1 MSSTTRLILG
11 LVVVV
16 GCLGAGAVMSAQH
29 RQQLVDAA
37 NRTADEQLEAA
48 WTRAAGGLRALSG
61 PMGERAASVAGLD
74 NIAKLLQDTTSQSDL
89 DEVGRTFDDARRSN
103 EPWLTGPVA
112 ESTLALF
119 IGSRPVSTSEPALTA
134 ESLRL
139 ISEAEGTGKANALV
153 VVGGPWLLGVARTK
167 VQNRSGAS
175 GFIALG
181 QRVGPDDLRA
191 LSAGGALQLVTGGDV
206 KSAIGAGD
214 ADGLARLSRRRIS
227 MKRDE
232 SHCCLNRELVEGL
245 ELALFKD
252 PLPLL
257 QAAEAEATRGQW
269 PRLGIAA
276 ALALLGVIAL
286 LLAGRRTT
294 KADEERDQL
303 LRETQ
308 AQLRQ
313 SHEVLQKLSTGAFAT
328 QAVAGGLL
336 PAPTQDALA
345 STQASATASRY
356 EVVAP
361 LGQGG
366 MAKVFIA
373 VVRGAEGFKR
383 TFVLKRL
390 KAEHAGN
397 QELVNQFIDEARLG
411 ASLVQSNIVPIFDFG
426 RDAEGYYLAQEY
438 ILGRDVDAL
447 IEASKNKR
455 GTALEVPIVAAI
467 AQEALKALAYAHTRT
482 TDAGQAAGLVHRDVS
497 PANLMVSGR
506 GEVKLLDF
514 GIVLSADRVTQTQ
527 AGVVKGNLF
536 FMSPEQARALPVDPR
551 SDLFSLAMVMVNA
564 ALGRPLYTGETMYE
578 LMTRAA
584 AGPTEADLALVRGGT
599 GPLSTFLLKALAV
612 DPALRFQSAKEM
624 ATALASAVPSAP
636 ASELE
641 ALMSTLFKE
650 DLEADR
656 QRFAEAS

>member
-16 GCLGAGAVMSAQH
+16 GCLAAGATMSAQH

-48 WTRAAGGLRALSG
+48 WTKAADGLRALSG
-61 PMGERAASVAGLD
+61 PMGERAASVAALSNTAD
-74 NIAKLLQDTTSQSDL
+74 ILTNSTSQSDL
-89 DEVGRTFDDARRSN
+89 AEVGRTFADAHAT
-103 EPWLTGPVA
+103 EPWLKGPVGD
-112 ESTLALF
+112 STVALF
-119 IGSRPVSTSEPALTA
+119 IGSRLASASEPALTA
-134 ESLRL
+134 ESEKL
-139 ISEAEGTGKANALV
+139 ISEAEGTGKASALV
-153 VVGGPWLLGVARTK
+153 VAGGPWLLGVGRTK
-167 VQNRSGAS
+167 VQNRSGDS

-181 QRVGPDDLRA
+181 RRLTVEDLPVPTPGA
-191 LSAGGALQLVTGGDV
+191 ALQLVVVGNEKSPMGVGDV
-206 KSAIGAGD
+206 
-214 ADGLARLSRRRIS
+214 DGLARLSRRRIS

-232 SHCCLNRELVEGL
+232 SHCCLNRELVKGL

-252 PLPLL
+252 PQPLL
-257 QAAEAEATRGQW
+257 TAAEVEATRGQW

-286 LLAGRRTT
+286 LLVGRRTT
-294 KADEERDQL
+294 KGDDERDQL

-447 IEASKNKR
+447 IEASKTKR

-584 AGPTEADLALVRGGT
+584 AGPTEADLALVRSGT
-599 GPLSTFLLKALAV
+599 GPLSTFLVKALAV
-612 DPALRFQSAKEM
+612 DPALRFQSAKDM
-624 ATALASAVPSAP
+624 ASALASAVPAAP

>member
-1 MSSTTRLILG
+1 MSSATRLILG

-37 NRTADEQLEAA
+37 NRSSDEQLEAA
-48 WTRAAGGLRALSG
+48 WTKAADGLRALAG
-61 PMGERAASVAGLD
+61 PMGERAASVAGLS
-74 NIAKLLQDTTSQSDL
+74 NTEGILALSTSQSDL
-89 DEVGRTFDDARRSN
+89 AEVGRTFDDARRSK
-103 EPWLTGPVA
+103 EPWLSPVG
-112 ESTLALF
+112 ESTVAFFVGKGLA
-119 IGSRPVSTSEPALTA
+119 STSEPALTA
-134 ESLRL
+134 ESVRL
-139 ISEAEGTGKANALV
+139 IDEAEGTGKATALV
-153 VVGGPWLLGVARTK
+153 VAGGPWLLGVARTK
-167 VQNRSGAS
+167 VQNPSGVS

-181 QRVGPDDLRA
+181 QRVRPDDLRA
-191 LSAGGALQLVTGGDV
+191 LTADGALQLVTGGDV
-206 KSAIGAGD
+206 KSAIGVGD

-232 SHCCLNRELVEGL
+232 SHCCLNRELVKGL
-245 ELALFKD
+245 ELAVFKD
-252 PLPLL
+252 PQPLL
-257 QAAEAEATRGQW
+257 QAAEVEATRGQW
-269 PRLGIAA
+269 PRLGIGA
-276 ALALLGVIAL
+276 ALALLGVIVL
-286 LLAGRRTT
+286 LLTARRST

-328 QAVAGGLL
+328 QAVAGGVL
-336 PAPTQDALA
+336 PSPADALA

-411 ASLVQSNIVPIFDFG
+411 ASLVHSNIVPIFDFG

-564 ALGRPLYTGETMYE
+564 ALGRPLYTGESMYE

-584 AGPTEADLALVRGGT
+584 AGPTEADLALVRGAT
-599 GPLSTFLLKALAV
+599 GPLSTFLVKALAV
-612 DPALRFQSAKEM
+612 DPALRFQSAKDM
-624 ATALASAVPSAP
+624 ASALAAVVPAAP

-641 ALMSTLFKE
+641 ALMNTLFKE

>member
-1 MSSTTRLILG
+1 MSSATRLILG
-11 LVVVV
+11 LVVVL
-16 GCLGAGAVMSAQH
+16 GCLAVGGIMSAQN
-29 RQQLVDAA
+29 RQQLVEAA
-37 NRTADEQLEAA
+37 NRSADEQLEVA
-48 WTRAAGGLRALSG
+48 WTKVADTVRALPA
-61 PMGERAASVAGLD
+61 PMGDRAASVAHLE
-74 NIAKLLQDTTSQSDL
+74 NVTKLHADTTSQSDL
-89 DEVGRTFDDARRSN
+89 EALGKTFADFRDT
-103 EPWLTGPVA
+103 EPWFKQPVGDA
-112 ESTLALF
+112 TSAFF
-119 IGSRPVSTSEPALTA
+119 IGSTLVSTSEPRLTA
-134 ESLRL
+134 DSVKLVA
-139 ISEAEGTGKANALV
+139 EAQGAGKASGMVAID
-153 VVGGPWLLGVARTK
+153 GTAWLLGVGKTG
-167 VQNRSGAS
+167 VQNRSGDS

-181 QRVGPDDLRA
+181 RPLVVEDLPA
-191 LSAGGALQLVTGGDV
+191 PPAGGAIELISAGDE
-206 KSAIGAGD
+206 KSALGVGEV
-214 ADGLARLSRRRIS
+214 DGLVRLARRRSSMKPEASHGCLSR
-227 MKRDE
+227 
-232 SHCCLNRELVEGL
+232 
-245 ELALFKD
+245 ELAPGFELAIFRD
-252 PLPLL
+252 PQPLL
-257 QAAEAEATRGQW
+257 TAAEAEANRGQW

-286 LLAGRRTT
+286 LLTGRRAT
-294 KADEERDQL
+294 KGDEARDRL
-303 LRETQ
+303 LQEAQ
-308 AQLRQ
+308 AQLRE

-336 PAPTQDALA
+336 PTPTPEALA

-373 VVRGAEGFKR
+373 VARGVEGFKR

-390 KAEHAGN
+390 KAEHVGN

-438 ILGRDVDAL
+438 ILGRDVSAL
-447 IEASKNKR
+447 IVASKTRR

-497 PANLMVSGR
+497 PSNLMVSGR

-551 SDLFSLAMVMVNA
+551 SDLFSLAMVMA
-564 ALGRPLYTGETMYE
+564 TALLGKPLYTGETMYE

-584 AGPTEADLALVRGGT
+584 AGPTEADLALVRAGAGA
-599 GPLSTFLLKALAV
+599 LSTFLVNALAV
-612 DPALRFQSAKEM
+612 EPGLRFQSAKDM
-624 ATALASAVPSAP
+624 AAALAAVVPAAP

-641 ALMSTLFKE
+641 ALMSGLFKE
-650 DLEADR
+650 DLEAER

>member
-16 GCLGAGAVMSAQH
+16 GCLAAGATLSAQN
-29 RQQLVDAA
+29 RQQLVEAV
-37 NRTADEQLEAA
+37 NRTADEQLEVSWAKAA
-48 WTRAAGGLRALSG
+48 DHLRGFIAPMANRA
-61 PMGERAASVAGLD
+61 ESVAHLE
-74 NIAKLLQDTTSQSDL
+74 NISKLMGTITSQGDL
-89 DEVGRTFDDARRSN
+89 SALANNFVDFRQNESWFKEPVGDATS
-103 EPWLTGPVA
+103 A
-112 ESTLALF
+112 FF
-119 IGSRPVSTSEPALTA
+119 IGSTLVSTSETALTA
-134 ESLRL
+134 ESQKL
-139 ISEAEGTGKANALV
+139 IDQAQGTGKAGALV
-153 VVGGPWLLGVARTK
+153 VASGASWVLGVGKTE
-167 VQNRSGAS
+167 VQSRSGDS

-181 QRVGPDDLRA
+181 RRVVAEDVPVPT
-191 LSAGGALQLVTGGDV
+191 AGAALQLVSGGDLT
-206 KSAIGAGD
+206 SAIGVGD
-214 ADGLARLSRRRIS
+214 ADGLTRLARRRTS
-227 MKRDE
+227 MNADE
-232 SHCCLNRELVEGL
+232 SHCCLNRELVKGL

-252 PLPLL
+252 PRPLL
-257 QAAEAEATRGQW
+257 EAAEAEATRGQW

-286 LLAGRRTT
+286 LLAGRRAT
-294 KADEERDQL
+294 KGDEERDRL
-303 LRETQ
+303 LQEAQ
-308 AQLRQ
+308 AQLRE

-328 QAVAGGLL
+328 QAVASEPLA
-336 PAPTQDALA
+336 APTEEALA
-345 STQASATASRY
+345 STQASALASRY

-438 ILGRDVDAL
+438 ILGRDVSAL
-447 IEASKNKR
+447 IEASKTKR
-455 GTALEVPIVAAI
+455 GAALEVPIVAAI

-497 PANLMVSGR
+497 PSNLMVSGR

-551 SDLFSLAMVMVNA
+551 SDLFSLAMVMTNA
-564 ALGRPLYTGETMYE
+564 LLGKPLYTGETMYE

-584 AGPTEADLALVRGGT
+584 AGPTEADLALVRAGAGA
-599 GPLSTFLLKALAV
+599 LSTFLVKALAV
-612 DPALRFQSAKEM
+612 EPALRFQSAKDM
-624 ATALASAVPSAP
+624 ANALASAVPAAP
-636 ASELE
+636 SSELE
-641 ALMSTLFKE
+641 ALMNGLFKE
-650 DLEADR
+650 DLEAER

>member
-16 GCLGAGAVMSAQH
+16 GCLGAGAIMSAQH

-37 NRTADEQLEAA
+37 NRSADEQLEVEWAKAA
-48 WTRAAGGLRALSG
+48 DSLRALPG
-61 PMGERAASVAGLD
+61 PMGARAESVAHLQ
-74 NIAKLLQDTTSQSDL
+74 NISALLRDTTSQSDL
-89 DEVGRTFDDARRSN
+89 VELANNFADFRAN
-103 EPWLTGPVA
+103 ESWFTGPVA
-112 ESTLALF
+112 GATSALF
-119 IGSRPVSTSEPALTA
+119 IGTTLVSASEPALTA
-134 ESLRL
+134 QSLSL
-139 ISEAEGTGKANALV
+139 LSQAQGAGSASALV
-153 VVGGPWLLGVARTK
+153 VVEGAPWLLGVGKTE
-167 VQNRSGAS
+167 VQNRNSES

-181 QRVGPDDLRA
+181 RPLASEDLPVPMPGA
-191 LSAGGALQLVTGGDV
+191 ALQLVVVGNE
-206 KSAIGAGD
+206 KSPMGLGD
-214 ADGLARLSRRRIS
+214 ADGFARLSRRRIS

-232 SHCCLNRELVEGL
+232 SHCCLNRELVKGL
-245 ELALFKD
+245 ELAVFKD
-252 PLPLL
+252 PQPLL
-257 QAAEAEATRGQW
+257 QAAEVEATRGQW

-286 LLAGRRTT
+286 LLVGRRTT

-411 ASLVQSNIVPIFDFG
+411 ASLVHSNIVPIFDFG

-506 GEVKLLDF
+506 GDVKLLDF

-584 AGPTEADLALVRGGT
+584 AGPTEADLALVRAGT
-599 GPLSTFLLKALAV
+599 GPLSTFLVKALAV
-612 DPALRFQSAKEM
+612 DPALRFQSAKDM
-624 ATALASAVPSAP
+624 ASALASVVPAAP

>member
-16 GCLGAGAVMSAQH
+16 GCLAAGATMSAQH
-29 RQQLVDAA
+29 RQQLVDEA
-37 NRTADEQLEAA
+37 NRSADEQLEVEWAKAA
-48 WTRAAGGLRALSG
+48 ESLRALPGS
-61 PMGERAASVAGLD
+61 MGARAESVARLQ
-74 NIAKLLQDTTSQSDL
+74 NISTLLRDTTSQSDL
-89 DEVGRTFDDARRSN
+89 EDLANNFADFRAN
-103 EPWLTGPVA
+103 EPWFTGPVA
-112 ESTLALF
+112 GATSALF
-119 IGSRPVSTSEPALTA
+119 IGTKLVSTSEPALTA
-134 ESLRL
+134 ESLSLVSRAQGAGAA
-139 ISEAEGTGKANALV
+139 SGLV
-153 VVGGPWLLGVARTK
+153 VVEGTPWLLGVGKTE
-167 VQNRSGAS
+167 VQNRNSES

-181 QRVGPDDLRA
+181 RRLAVEDLPVPMP
-191 LSAGGALQLVTGGDV
+191 GTALQLVVAGNE
-206 KSAIGAGD
+206 KSPLGVGSV
-214 ADGLARLSRRRIS
+214 DGLARLSRRRIS

-232 SHCCLNRELVEGL
+232 SHCCLNRELVKGL

-252 PLPLL
+252 PQPLL
-257 QAAEAEATRGQW
+257 TAAEVEATRGQW

-286 LLAGRRTT
+286 LLVGRRTT
-294 KADEERDQL
+294 KGDDERDQL

-447 IEASKNKR
+447 IEASKTKR

-584 AGPTEADLALVRGGT
+584 AGPTEADLALVRSGT
-599 GPLSTFLLKALAV
+599 GPLSTFLVKALAV
-612 DPALRFQSAKEM
+612 DPALRFQSAKDM
-624 ATALASAVPSAP
+624 ASALASAVPAAP